1 MADYNIVAD
10 IKANTEGFTS
20 GIKKCEDSI
29 KGLGQ
34 KVSEATGKIS
44 HGLEDWGLDFDKFY
58 NKASSILSNFGIN
71 LDKFAQ
77 HFGLT
82 GKAISAI
89 TISAM
94 GLKKAVELGQDMN
107 KAMSEIAK
115 GTGATGEQLAKFRE
129 NVHDAMGEGVG
140 RSAEEVGKMVADL
153 NTRFKVT
160 GKELVGLTKEFDKFS
175 NVTGVETKNA
185 INATADVMK
194 KWNIETAD
202 TDKLLDQLTVASQ
215 ESGIGVDEL
224 LAQLKSGQAVFS
236 QFGMSATDTIAFM
249 SSLKENGI
257 DTSSALVGMKTAL
270 AKFAQ
275 EGKDAQSAFAEVSDA
290 IKNASSDTEALNI
303 AVNTFGARN
312 GAEMVKVLRDGASG
326 AEEFKKKLL
335 EAGGAMERTEE
346 ASRTSLDAIKDL
358 KAQLQATFGGIFE
371 GFDTMMRGV
380 IDSITAIVKS
390 LDPVLRPIVN
400 TIRDVFSFIGDAI
413 KIVVENVAEMQK
425 RFNVAFNAIARVIQ
439 GAYEVIHSLLGTIL
453 KVFQGAFGL
462 IFSILE
468 GKWELAWEYCKHIVQ
483 LGAKHILDSLSS
495 MVNSMKDIVNIV
507 IDKIINPLIDTWNWI
522 QEKLGNPIADRFEPI
537 GEVNLTKITGLEKAI
552 NETEKKIEQLSG
564 KAAKKITGDL
574 GAVQKSVIEIGDTV
588 EDVAEN
594 ATDDGKKTTKGLK
607 KAFEDLKKSIIE
619 DAEDWSDVTT
629 TAYNAM
635 KNGFGEMFEMIG
647 NGLIEGGQ
655 GFEDYAATAV
665 EGIAQVLTALG
676 SQLAAIAAA
685 RAASYDYGSAAI
697 AAAGS
702 AAAFVASGVLAAV
715 ASKMKETAEETREAN
730 NQLVELSV
738 NALKTRYNLEKFE
751 DTLEEIKSGM
761 SGTTQS
767 IYSGLSSYES
777 LLNKAKNDIISAYG
791 EIERARNNLEVDQSA
806 YTTQHWWALAL
817 GFYFE
822 TVDTK
827 KLKEEQE
834 RRVQILAA
842 AYDAYNDMC
851 KAYNEVSI
859 EVANVAKNTIKS
871 YNDIINGQK
880 DLVKSYQTIYYAQ
893 EKLSE
898 YTAQWNAMSAEQRA
912 ADKAL
917 YDDIIAGRS
926 YESIIETL
934 TYQMGLYNDYITS
947 LLKEQRANVTTL
959 QAEVYDELNKTG
971 VIIGQNLMESLSEG
985 AGKTSFLLSMKNYIK
1000 ENLLKLAVYTD
1011 SFSDKL
1017 AEIGNNL
1024 AYALMGKGSYKD
1036 IRRELE
1042 ALYDSAVKRAKE
1054 VGEIIS
1060 DVFADVN
1067 EEIKASAEELGE
1079 EITNAMIDGLI
1090 NGSQEDMLQAMK
1102 DMIRKL
1108 LVQTL
1113 VYTETL
1119 QSEIAS
1125 IGEAIAKGIQEG
1137 FTETSLHEIRRDLSW
1152 TFDQAN
1158 RTLENIDSVLGQVF
1172 GGGYATG
1179 TNNAMRGLHLV
1190 GEAGPEL
1197 VNFRGGEQVMNA
1209 RNTQAA
1215 LESVGNTNNFN
1226 VVFNNTTDTTAYAM
1240 MSQLRQYNREMAVN
1254 GIM

>member
-1 MADYNIVAD
+1 MV
-10 IKANTEGFTS
+10 
-20 GIKKCEDSI
+20 
-29 KGLGQ
+29 
-34 KVSEATGKIS
+34 
-44 HGLEDWGLDFDKFY
+44 
-58 NKASSILSNFGIN
+58 
-71 LDKFAQ
+71 
-77 HFGLT
+77 
-82 GKAISAI
+82 
-89 TISAM
+89 
-94 GLKKAVELGQDMN
+94 
-107 KAMSEIAK
+107 
-115 GTGATGEQLAKFRE
+115 
-129 NVHDAMGEGVG
+129 EGVG

-153 NTRFKVT
+153 NTRFGVT
-160 GKELVGLTKEFDKFS
+160 GKEVVRLTDEFDKFS
-175 NVTGVETKNA
+175 TVTGVDTSTA
-185 INATADVMK
+185 IEQVADVMK
-194 KWNIETAD
+194 KWNIETED
-202 TDKLLDQLTVASQ
+202 SGKLMDQLTVASQ
-215 ESGIGVDEL
+215 ESGASVDTL
-224 LAQLKSGQAVFS
+224 VSGLKSGQAVFS

-249 SSLKENGI
+249 ADLKQNGI
-257 DTSSALVGMKTAL
+257 EAEQALVGMKTAL
-270 AKFAQ
+270 AKFSQ
-275 EGKDAQSAFAEVSDA
+275 EGINAEEGFAKVKDA
-290 IKNASSDTEALNI
+290 IKNAGSETEALNK
-303 AVNTFGARN
+303 AVETFGSRN
-312 GAEMVKVLRDGASG
+312 GPEMVKVLRNSANG
-326 AEEFKKKLL
+326 AEEMKAKLL
-335 EAGGAMERTEE
+335 EAGGATERTEE
-346 ASRTSLDAIKDL
+346 AMRTSKDAIEDFIGTL
-358 KAQLQATFGGIFE
+358 RGSFGGLFE
-371 GFDTMMRGV
+371 GIDTLV
-380 IDSITAIVKS
+380 KNIIDSVTRVFKTLDPLIRPVVNIIRDTLSTIGEMVYTVINSIADQIEQNSAVFDSMTAIFQSV
-390 LDPVLRPIVN
+390 
-400 TIRDVFSFIGDAI
+400 
-413 KIVVENVAEMQK
+413 
-425 RFNVAFNAIARVIQ
+425 
-439 GAYEVIHSLLGTIL
+439 YETMHTIL
-453 KVFQGAFGL
+453 GNMLEAFKTAFGL
-462 IFSILE
+462 IFAIIN
-468 GKWELAWEYCKHIVQ
+468 GKWELAWEYTKRIFWLAVDN
-483 LGAKHILDSLSS
+483 LLDILSS
-495 MVNSMKDIVNIV
+495 FLNLFSSQINVFIEKV
-507 IDKIINPLIDTWNWI
+507 INPLVDKWNWVA
-522 QEKLGNPIADRFEPI
+522 EKLGQPLVDKFEPI
-537 GEVNLTKITGLEKAI
+537 KKVDLSKLSGV
-552 NETEKKIEQLSG
+552 EKKVKEIDKKIAELNG
-564 KAAKKITGDL
+564 NAEKKITGTL
-574 GAVQKSVIEIGDTV
+574 GKV
-588 EDVAEN
+588 EN
-594 ATDDGKKTTKGLK
+594 ATEKTVKVTKKGTEKQKTAWEKLK
-607 KAFEDLKKSIIE
+607 ESIE
-619 DAEDWSDVTT
+619 KDAEDWSDVMT
-629 TAYNAM
+629 TAFNAM
-635 KNGFGEMFEMIG
+635 KNGFSETFEMIG
-647 NGLIEGGQ
+647 NGLVEGGQ

-777 LLNKAKNDIISAYG
+777 LLNKAKNDIISAYADV
-791 EIERARNNLEVDQSA
+791 EKAEYNLFHSRNIADYETNLQ
-806 YTTQHWWALAL
+806 WLWALGIP
-817 GFYFE
+817 GF
-822 TVDTK
+822 TVFDEK
-827 KLKEEQE
+827 RWNEDSKRL
-834 RRVQILAA
+834 RQI
-842 AYDAYNDMC
+842 YDQAVTSYNEMK

-859 EVANVAKNTIKS
+859 EIANTAKNTIKS
-871 YNDIINGQK
+871 YNEIIDGQK

-893 EKLSE
+893 EKLNE

-971 VIIGQNLMESLSEG
+971 VIIGQNLMESLTEG
-985 AGKTSFLLSMKNYIK
+985 AGKSSFLLTMKNYIK

-1036 IRRELE
+1036 IRKELE

-1226 VVFNNTTDTTAYAM
+1226 VNFYETKDTTAYAM
-1240 MSQLRQYNREMAVN
+1240 MSQFRQYSREMAVN

>member
-1 MADYNIVAD
+1 MADYSIVAD
-10 IKANTEGFTS
+10 FKANSEGFTA
-20 GIKKCEDSI
+20 GIRECEESI
-29 KGLGQ
+29 KELGQ

-58 NKASSILSNFGIN
+58 KKASSILSNFGID

-89 TISAM
+89 TIAAI
-94 GLKKAVELGQDMN
+94 GLKKAVEIGQEMN
-107 KAMSEIAK
+107 KAMTEIAK
-115 GTGATGEQLAKFRE
+115 GTGKTGEELYKLRE
-129 NVHDAMGEGVG
+129 NVHDAMVEGVG

-153 NTRFKVT
+153 NTRFGVT
-160 GKELVGLTKEFDKFS
+160 GTEVVKLTDEFDKFS
-175 NVTGVETKNA
+175 KVTGIDTSQA
-185 INATADVMK
+185 IEQCADVMK
-194 KWNIETAD
+194 KWNIETEDAE
-202 TDKLLDQLTVASQ
+202 KLQDQLTVASQ
-215 ESGIGVDEL
+215 ESGASVESL
-224 LAQLKSGQAVFS
+224 LNGLKSGQAVFS
-236 QFGMSATDTIAFM
+236 QFGMSATETIAFM
-249 SSLKENGI
+249 ADLKQNGI
-257 DTSSALVGMKTAL
+257 ESEQALVGMKTAL
-270 AKFAQ
+270 AKFSQEGINAQ
-275 EGKDAQSAFAEVSDA
+275 EGFAQVKDA
-290 IKNASSDTEALNI
+290 IKNAGSETEALNK
-303 AVNTFGARN
+303 AVETFGARN
-312 GAEMVKVLRDGASG
+312 GPEMVKVLRNTANG
-326 AEEFKKKLL
+326 AEEMEKKLL
-335 EAGGAMERTEE
+335 SAGGATEKTFS
-346 ASRTSLDAIKDL
+346 AMRTSKDAIEDFIGTL
-358 KAQLQATFGGIFE
+358 EGSFGGLFE
-371 GFDTMMRGV
+371 GIDTLV
-380 IDSITAIVKS
+380 KNIIDSVTRVFKLLDPLIRPVVNIIRDTLSTIGEMVYTVINSIADQIEQNSAVFDSMTAILQSVYE
-390 LDPVLRPIVN
+390 
-400 TIRDVFSFIGDAI
+400 TI
-413 KIVVENVAEMQK
+413 
-425 RFNVAFNAIARVIQ
+425 
-439 GAYEVIHSLLGTIL
+439 HTIL
-453 KVFQGAFGL
+453 GNTLEAFKTAFSL
-462 IFSILE
+462 IFSIIN
-468 GKWELAWEYCKHIVQ
+468 GKWELAWEYTKRIFWLAVDN
-483 LGAKHILDSLSS
+483 LLDILSS
-495 MVNSMKDIVNIV
+495 FLNLFSSQINVFIEEV
-507 IDKIINPLIDTWNWI
+507 INPLVDKWNWVA
-522 QEKLGNPIADRFEPI
+522 EKLNLPLADKLQPI
-537 GEVNLTKITGLEKAI
+537 GKVDLSKLTGV
-552 NETEKKIEQLSG
+552 EKKVVEIDKKIAQLNG
-564 KAAKKITGDL
+564 NAEKKITGTL
-574 GAVQKSVIEIGDTV
+574 GKVENVTTNTFGKIEKK
-588 EDVAEN
+588 A
-594 ATDDGKKTTKGLK
+594 KKTTEEQKTAWEKLK
-607 KAFEDLKKSIIE
+607 ESIKK
-619 DAEDWSDVTT
+619 DAEDWSDVMT

-635 KNGFGEMFEMIG
+635 KNGFSETFEMIG
-647 NGLIEGGQ
+647 NGLVEGGQ

-702 AAAFVASGVLAAV
+702 AAAFVASGVLSAV
-715 ASKMKETAEETREAN
+715 AKSMKETAEETREAN
-730 NQLVELSV
+730 NQLLELSV

-777 LLNKAKNDIISAYG
+777 LLNKAKNDIISAYADV
-791 EIERARNNLEVDQSA
+791 EKAEYNLLHSRNIADYETNLQ
-806 YTTQHWWALAL
+806 WLWALGIP
-817 GFYFE
+817 GF
-822 TVDTK
+822 TVFDEK
-827 KLKEEQE
+827 RWNEDSKRL
-834 RRVQILAA
+834 RQI
-842 AYDAYNDMC
+842 YDQAVTSYNEMK

-859 EVANVAKNTIKS
+859 EIANTAKNTIKS
-871 YNDIINGQK
+871 YNEIINGQK

-893 EKLSE
+893 EKLNE

-985 AGKTSFLLSMKNYIK
+985 AGKSSFLLSMKNYIK

-1017 AEIGNNL
+1017 AEIGNKL

-1067 EEIKASAEELGE
+1067 EEIKASAEQLGE

-1113 VYTETL
+1113 VYTEAL

-1158 RTLENIDSVLGQVF
+1158 RTLENIDKVLGQVF

-1197 VNFRGGEQVMNA
+1197 VNFRGGEQVLNN
-1209 RNTQAA
+1209 RNTQTA
-1215 LESVGNTNNFN
+1215 LENAGGTTINQN
-1226 VVFNNTTDTTAYAM
+1226 VVFNNLQDTTAYAM

>member
-1 MADYNIVAD
+1 MADYSIVAD
-10 IKANTEGFTS
+10 IKANTSDFIS
-20 GIKKCEDSI
+20 GLKKGEESLGSFSSAI
-29 KGLGQ
+29 SKILGPKG
-34 KVSEATGKIS
+34 KV
-44 HGLEDWGLDFDKFY
+44 
-58 NKASSILSNFGIN
+58 IL
-71 LDKFAQ
+71 
-77 HFGLT
+77 
-82 GKAISAI
+82 AISAVGAA
-89 TISAM
+89 AM
-94 GLKKAVELGQDMN
+94 KLGQDMN
-107 KAMSEIAK
+107 KAVSEIAK

-160 GKELVGLTKEFDKFS
+160 GKELVGLTKEFDKFA

-224 LAQLKSGQAVFS
+224 LSQLKSGQAIFS

-257 DTSSALVGMKTAL
+257 DASSALTGMKVAL

-275 EGKDAQSAFAEVSDA
+275 EGKDAQSAFSEVSEA

-303 AVNTFGARN
+303 AVSTFGARN
-312 GAEMVKVLRDGASG
+312 GAEMVKVLRDGADG

-335 EAGGAMERTEE
+335 EAGGAMERTDE
-346 ASRTSLDAIKDL
+346 ASRTSLEAIKDL
-358 KAQLQATFGGIFE
+358 KAQLQSTFGGIFE

-380 IDSITAIVKS
+380 IDSITTIVKS

-400 TIRDVFSFIGDAI
+400 VIRDVFSFIGDAI

-439 GAYEVIHSLLGTIL
+439 SAYEVIHSLLGTIL
-453 KVFQGAFGL
+453 KVFQDAFGL
-462 IFSILE
+462 IFAILE

-483 LGAKHILDSLSS
+483 LGAKHILDSMSS

-507 IDKIINPLIDTWNWI
+507 IDKIINPLIDAWNWI
-522 QEKLGNPIADRFEPI
+522 QEKLGNPIAERFEPI
-537 GEVNLTKITGLEKAI
+537 GEVNLSKITGLEKAI
-552 NETEKKIEQLSG
+552 SETEKKIEQLSG

-574 GAVQKSVIEIGDTV
+574 GAVQKSVIKIGDTV
-588 EDVAEN
+588 EDVAED

-635 KNGFGEMFEMIG
+635 KNGFSEMFEMIG

-777 LLNKAKNDIISAYG
+777 LLNKAKNDIISAYADV
-791 EIERARNNLEVDQSA
+791 ERAEYNLFHSRNIADYETNLQ
-806 YTTQHWWALAL
+806 WLWALGIP
-817 GFYFE
+817 GF
-822 TVDTK
+822 TVFDEK
-827 KLKEEQE
+827 RWNEDSKRL
-834 RRVQILAA
+834 RQI
-842 AYDAYNDMC
+842 YDQAVASYNEMK

-859 EVANVAKNTIKS
+859 EIANTAKNTIKS
-871 YNDIINGQK
+871 YNEIINGQK

-893 EKLSE
+893 EKLNE

-971 VIIGQNLMESLSEG
+971 VVIGQNLMESLSEG
-985 AGKTSFLLSMKNYIK
+985 AGKSSFLLSMKNYIK

-1042 ALYDSAVKRAKE
+1042 ALYDSAVKRAKK

-1137 FTETSLHEIRRDLSW
+1137 FSETSLHEIRRDLSW

-1209 RNTQAA
+1209 HNTQAA

-1240 MSQLRQYNREMAVN
+1240 ISQLRQYNREMAVN